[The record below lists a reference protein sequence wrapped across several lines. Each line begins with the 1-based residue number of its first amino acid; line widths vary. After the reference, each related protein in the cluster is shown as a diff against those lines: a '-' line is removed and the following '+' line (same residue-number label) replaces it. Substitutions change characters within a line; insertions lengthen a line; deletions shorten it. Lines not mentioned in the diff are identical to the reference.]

1 MSSPAANPP
10 PKNKAPDLPLWN
22 RWWLFW
28 KQVVSRFER
37 KGGFIHASS
46 LSYTT
51 LVGLIPVLAV
61 GLSVATSLMV
71 KDGDEGQKEIEEWI
85 DTMVRTV
92 APMLDLEVLD
102 EAGDGDPEASG
113 TATNE
118 VAILEPPPSAVPEN
132 FPAEADPGQPDT
144 IQPSIA
150 WNHFG
155 EKVMATGERRREVA
169 RQIAEYVERIHT
181 GTIGVTSVCVFLV
194 VAILLLR
201 AIERTFNQV
210 WEIPRNRSWGA
221 GVAQYWA
228 GLTLG
233 PFLLILGTGLSSGST
248 AGHFMNYI
256 LEFGRLGNILIFILA
271 WCITGSACALVY
283 RIMTNTRVSFKAAAG
298 GGMTAGFLLQL
309 NSQLSTLYFSNV
321 ATANKI
327 YGSLGAVPI
336 LLLGLYVSW
345 IILIFGANVSYMI
358 QFPNESRHV
367 PEEAL
372 KGSGF
377 HRILAA
383 VRILQSLA
391 TRFHQGR
398 EAIGLD
404 QLAVH
409 QQLDEAALSSVVQ
422 VLIDGGLVF
431 RGEGQVPH
439 LTLAKPSDQ
448 ITLETIFQVFE
459 AAEDAAAPDGVELDD
474 ACIAALHKALDSRN
488 RSASE
493 IRLSDLMTD
502 ASPSQS

>member
-1 MSSPAANPP
+1 LEQDLAGFGNQEHPFFLTVGICLGIDAGGISVAEVDFVADGFGDAGCKGDFDSGFFLVVLPRSHTSYMSSPAANPP

-283 RIMTNTRVSFKAAAG
+283 RIM
-298 GGMTAGFLLQL
+298 
-309 NSQLSTLYFSNV
+309 
-321 ATANKI
+321 
-327 YGSLGAVPI
+327 
-336 LLLGLYVSW
+336 
-345 IILIFGANVSYMI
+345 
-358 QFPNESRHV
+358 NEFV
-367 PEEAL
+367 Y
-372 KGSGF
+372 
-377 HRILAA
+377 
-383 VRILQSLA
+383 
-391 TRFHQGR
+391 
-398 EAIGLD
+398 LD
-404 QLAVH
+404 
-409 QQLDEAALSSVVQ
+409 
-422 VLIDGGLVF
+422 
-431 RGEGQVPH
+431 
-439 LTLAKPSDQ
+439 
-448 ITLETIFQVFE
+448 
-459 AAEDAAAPDGVELDD
+459 
-474 ACIAALHKALDSRN
+474 
-488 RSASE
+488 
-493 IRLSDLMTD
+493 
-502 ASPSQS
+502 